1 MRRGRLLA
9 GALLLGIT
17 FLLAGCGRT
26 ADPDAVR
33 PGEAPSA
40 AATRLGARLAT
51 LGDAASPRLRV
62 NHAWALLHTGDD
74 KEAEALLRDLA
85 RLPQDDVSE
94 DVRALAA
101 FLRGNLAFAKA
112 VASGK
117 EVQKPDADARARSI
131 ALRHGEDALAAWQV
145 AAASR
150 RDWPEA
156 QRNVERALR
165 WVRALRERSARRRQQ
180 PRANPTQPNPEER
193 PDGAPENDGAKP
205 PPPTPR
211 NPEDLANE
219 RPTAT
224 TPRTLTPEEVLGLLD
239 RLRAL
244 EDEKRG
250 VRRTT
255 RKTQSASVEKDW

>member
-1 MRRGRLLA
+1 MRSGRSAAAMLLA
-9 GALLLGIT
+9 LTLV
-17 FLLAGCGRT
+17 LAGCGRP

-33 PGEAPSA
+33 ADEGPAA
-40 AATRLGARLAT
+40 AATRLGARLAEK
-51 LGDAASPRLRV
+51 GDAASPRLRV
-62 NHAWALLHTGDD
+62 NHAWALLRTGADA
-74 KEAEALLRDLA
+74 EAEATLRALS
-85 RLPQDDVSE
+85 RLPQGDLSDE
-94 DVRALAA
+94 VRALAA
-101 FLRGNLAFAKA
+101 FLRGNVAFTKA
-112 VASGK
+112 VAAGK
-117 EVQKPDADARARSI
+117 DVSKPDADARARSI

-150 RDWPEA
+150 ADWPEA

-180 PRANPTQPNPEER
+180 PRPNPTQPNPEEQ
-193 PDGAPENDGAKP
+193 PEGAPQNDGAKP

-219 RPTAT
+219 RPTAA

-239 RLRAL
+239 RLQAL
-244 EDEKRG
+244 EKEKRG
-250 VRRTT
+250 VRQTT